1 MARDRIEPCTYY
13 ICTGPCKKGRDA
25 NHHGYC
31 QKCGKYIPRV
41 RKKHPNQKKLAL
53 EKIRSRDF

>member
-13 ICTGPCKKGRDA
+13 ICARQCKKGRDA

-31 QKCGKYIPRV
+31 QKCGKYVPRV
-41 RKKHPNQKKLAL
+41 RKKHLNQKKLAL